1 MKINYGVLLLFI
13 LVVNTQLYGQKV
25 KLLDNT
31 YYKAFGDGSDIINIV
46 ENERSQIIMLLEP
59 SLSSMI
65 EETLST
71 DTALF
76 RCVLII
82 NIERTNNIFN
92 IYNDKPFF
100 YQDNN
105 KRYENLKISDEITA
119 IVRSIKICPLLN
131 RRNKQKISF
140 GLVFHRK

>member
-1 MKINYGVLLLFI
+1 MKINHWVLLLFI

-31 YYKAFGDGSDIINIV
+31 YYKAFGDRSDIVNIV
-46 ENERSQIIMLLEP
+46 ENERPQIIMLLEP

-92 IYNDKPFF
+92 IYNDKPSF

-105 KRYENLKISDEITA
+105 KRYENLKISD
-119 IVRSIKICPLLN
+119 
-131 RRNKQKISF
+131 
-140 GLVFHRK
+140 

>member
-1 MKINYGVLLLFI
+1 MKINHWALLLFI
-13 LVVNTQLYGQKV
+13 LVVNAQLYGQKV
-25 KLLDNT
+25 KLLDNI
-31 YYKAFGDGSDIINIV
+31 YYKAFGDRSDIVNIV
-46 ENERSQIIMLLEP
+46 ENERPQIIMLLEP

-82 NIERTNNIFN
+82 NIERTNNFFN

-105 KRYENLKISDEITA
+105 KRYVNLKISDEITA

-131 RRNKQKISF
+131 RVIQLISS
-140 GLVFHRK
+140 

>member
-1 MKINYGVLLLFI
+1 MKINYWVLLLFI
-13 LVVNTQLYGQKV
+13 IVVNTQLYGQKV

-31 YYKAFGDGSDIINIV
+31 YYKAFGDRSDIVNII
-46 ENERSQIIMLLEP
+46 EHERSQIIMLLEP

-92 IYNDKPFF
+92 IYNKT
-100 YQDNN
+100 
-105 KRYENLKISDEITA
+105 YENLKISDEITA

-131 RRNKQKISF
+131 RRNKKRISF

>member
-1 MKINYGVLLLFI
+1 MKINYWVLLLFI
-13 LVVNTQLYGQKV
+13 LVGNTQLYGQNV

-31 YYKAFGDGSDIINIV
+31 YYKAFGDRSDIVNII
-46 ENERSQIIMLLEP
+46 EHERSQIIMLLEP

-92 IYNDKPFF
+92 IF

-131 RRNKQKISF
+131 RRNKKRISF

>member
-1 MKINYGVLLLFI
+1 
-13 LVVNTQLYGQKV
+13 
-25 KLLDNT
+25 
-31 YYKAFGDGSDIINIV
+31 
-46 ENERSQIIMLLEP
+46 MLLEP

-131 RRNKQKISF
+131 RRNKKRISF

>member
-1 MKINYGVLLLFI
+1 MKINYWVLLLFI
-13 LVVNTQLYGQKV
+13 IVVNTQLYGQKV

-31 YYKAFGDGSDIINIV
+31 YYKAFGDRSDIVNIV
-46 ENERSQIIMLLEP
+46 ENERPQIIMLLEP

-92 IYNDKPFF
+92 IYKHMKSITCIINYNAIDSCPILTFTKHNISQFI
-100 YQDNN
+100 
-105 KRYENLKISDEITA
+105 LKM
-119 IVRSIKICPLLN
+119 R
-131 RRNKQKISF
+131 
-140 GLVFHRK
+140 